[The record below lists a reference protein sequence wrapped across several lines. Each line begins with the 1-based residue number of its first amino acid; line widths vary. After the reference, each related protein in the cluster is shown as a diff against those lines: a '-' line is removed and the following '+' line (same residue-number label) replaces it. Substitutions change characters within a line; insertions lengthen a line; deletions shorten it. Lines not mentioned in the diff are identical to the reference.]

1 MSSGSLEN
9 LTLWE
14 LEKYN
19 IQKNNCVKLQSF
31 TQKRPQTGSKTNF
44 MKEVYQMFSIKQ
56 VLTMNNA
63 TRNSTTAGKIVNMM
77 SVDVQQI
84 MERMDGIFFGLTT
97 PVQVIVAVVM
107 LYQVVGQLM
116 SV

>member
-1 MSSGSLEN
+1 
-9 LTLWE
+9 
-14 LEKYN
+14 
-19 IQKNNCVKLQSF
+19 
-31 TQKRPQTGSKTNF
+31 
-44 MKEVYQMFSIKQ
+44 
-56 VLTMNNA
+56 MNNA

-107 LYQVVGQLM
+107 LYQVVGQLSM
-116 SV
+116 SSISHTTSEAITQLYIS